1 MFAGNSASGTS
12 RRTQST
18 SGKYLRL
25 KLVAILTY
33 FAITE
38 SMGLE
43 ELMEHL
49 MESARDGSVVQDI
62 MEFSVSD
69 ERPRHNM
76 NRAHSDVSYTF

>member
-1 MFAGNSASGTS
+1 MS
-12 RRTQST
+12 
-18 SGKYLRL
+18 L
-25 KLVAILTY
+25 KLFRFL
-33 FAITE
+33 E

-76 NRAHSDVSYTF
+76 NRAHSDVSQK